1 MKTRA
6 ELKQMAKEQIR
17 GKIGI
22 LFLVTVIIAI
32 ISGLAGLI
40 LSFIPVVGPLAVTV
54 ILTPAFALSVVR
66 IYLNLAKG
74 KDPEVMD
81 TFTL

>member
-40 LSFIPVVGPLAVTV
+40 LSFIL
-54 ILTPAFALSVVR
+54 
-66 IYLNLAKG
+66 
-74 KDPEVMD
+74 
-81 TFTL
+81 